1 METNLSINGS
11 THSVDIEKD
20 MPLLWVLRDHLKM
33 TGTKFGCGVAFCG
46 ACTVLVD
53 GQPIRSCITPAA
65 VVEGREIQTI
75 EEIDTDVTKAVRK
88 AWTELNVVQCGY
100 CQSGQIMSAIGL
112 LSNNTNPSTDQIDQ
126 FMWGN
131 VCRCATYQRIR
142 AAIQRAAQI
151 LEG

>member
-1 METNLSINGS
+1 MQTSLTINGS

-53 GQPIRSCITPAA
+53 GQPIRSCVTPAT

-75 EEIDTDVTKAVRK
+75 EQIDTDVAKAVRK

-112 LSNNTNPSTDQIDQ
+112 LSNTPNPSTDQIDQ

>member
-1 METNLSINGS
+1 MQTSLSINGS

-20 MPLLWVLRDHLKM
+20 VPLLWVLRDHLKM

-131 VCRCATYQRIR
+131 ACRCATYQRIR

>member
-1 METNLSINGS
+1 MQTSLSINGS

-20 MPLLWVLRDHLKM
+20 VPLLWVLRDHLKM

-53 GQPIRSCITPAA
+53 GQPIRSCVTPAA
-65 VVEGREIQTI
+65 VVEGRKIQTI
-75 EEIDTDVTKAVRK
+75 EKIDTDVAKAVRK

-112 LSNNTNPSTDQIDQ
+112 LSNNPNPSTDQIDQ

-131 VCRCATYQRIR
+131 ACRCATYQRIR

>member
-1 METNLSINGS
+1 MQTSLSINGS

-53 GQPIRSCITPAA
+53 GQPIRSCVTPAA

-75 EEIDTDVTKAVRK
+75 EEIDTDVAKAVRK

-112 LSNNTNPSTDQIDQ
+112 LSNNPNPSTDQIDQ

-131 VCRCATYQRIR
+131 VCCCATYQRIR
-142 AAIQRAAQI
+142 TAIQRAAQI

>member
-1 METNLSINGS
+1 MQTSLSINGS

-53 GQPIRSCITPAA
+53 GQPIRSCVTPAA

-75 EEIDTDVTKAVRK
+75 EEIDTDVAKAVRK
-88 AWTELNVVQCGY
+88 AWAELNVVQCGY

-112 LSNNTNPSTDQIDQ
+112 LSNNPNPSIDQIDQ

-142 AAIQRAAQI
+142 TAIQRAAQI